1 MSRNM
6 LHSLSSIGRKRIMV
20 IGDLM
25 IDRYIFG
32 SCGRISPEA
41 PVPVLLYSQE
51 REVLGGAANMAANI
65 RAAGQEVLLL
75 SCIGSDADGEKLC
88 SLLEEN
94 GISSN
99 LLLRGEGQVTTVKTR
114 YVAEGQHQILR
125 LDQEKIH
132 DLTVSQCAQLEG
144 KLQSVI
150 DTLDLIVLSDYQKGV
165 LTPEVIQMVVA
176 AAAEHGVRIVAD
188 VKDKRPEKYRGIF
201 LLKPNMKELAGLTG
215 MTVESQE
222 EVASAAQNLRR
233 TCGSAY
239 ILVTQS
245 GDGMTLVGEKAIHIP
260 CEAKEVFDVTGAG
273 DTALAYLSAALA
285 NDIPVEES
293 ALLSNIAAGVK
304 VSKMGTSV
312 VRLSEI
318 RQFLMRKNSD
328 EKKICQAEELAGRLR
343 DLPGRKVFTNGC
355 FDILH
360 TGHLSYL
367 RAAAALGDVLVVGV
381 NSDESVRRLKG
392 DQRPIIPA
400 SERME
405 LLAALEFVGYVVEF
419 AEDTPLE
426 LIERIRPDV
435 IVKGGDYTPEQVV
448 GKQEVE
454 SWGGE
459 VKILPFVPGKS
470 TSGIVKQIQE
480 GSMG

>member
-1 MSRNM
+1 MNRQ
-6 LHSLSSIGRKRIMV
+6 LVHFLSAIERKRILV

-25 IDRYIFG
+25 IDRYVFG

-51 REVLGGAANMAANI
+51 REVLGGAANTAANI
-65 RAAGQEVLLL
+65 CAAGQEVFLL
-75 SCIGSDADGEKLC
+75 SCIGSDAEGERLRC
-88 SLLEEN
+88 LLEKN
-94 GISSN
+94 GISDS
-99 LLLRGEGQVTTVKTR
+99 LLIRGEELVTTVKTR
-114 YVAEGQHQILR
+114 YIAEGQHQILR
-125 LDQEKIH
+125 LDQERINAI
-132 DLTVSQCAQLEG
+132 SAYRCAQMEE
-144 KLQSVI
+144 KLRSVI

-165 LTPEVIQMVVA
+165 LTPEMIRMVVR
-176 AAAEHGVRIVAD
+176 AAAEHRVRIVAD
-188 VKDKRPEKYRGIF
+188 VKDRAPEKYAGMF
-201 LLKPNMKELAGLTG
+201 LLKPNLKELAGLTG
-215 MTVESQE
+215 MPVGSQE
-222 EVASAAQNLRR
+222 EVIAAAQSLRS
-233 TCGSAY
+233 TCGSEY

-245 GDGMTLVGEKAIHIP
+245 GNGMTLVGERAIHIP

-285 NDIPVEES
+285 NGVPVEES
-293 ALLSNIAAGVK
+293 AMLSNVASGIK
-304 VSKMGTSV
+304 VSKMGTSAV
-312 VRLSEI
+312 GIDEVQRFLRKRDSH
-318 RQFLMRKNSD
+318 RQ
-328 EKKICQAEELAGRLR
+328 KICQAGELAGLLR
-343 DLPGRKVFTNGC
+343 SIPGRKVFTNGC

-392 DQRPIIPA
+392 EHRPIIPA

-405 LLAALEFVGYVVEF
+405 LLAALEFVSYVVEF
-419 AEDTPLE
+419 TEDTPLE
-426 LIERIRPDV
+426 LIKEIRPDV

-448 GKQEVE
+448 GKREVE

-459 VKILPFVPGKS
+459 VQILPFVPGKS

-480 GSMG
+480 GCVG